1 MIMENNFYIEI
12 KNVTKIYGEDEG
24 ITHALNDVSLNI
36 KKGEFITIVGESGS
50 GKSTLLNILGAIDYP
65 TEGEVI
71 VNGKDITKYKEIEL
85 TNYRK
90 NEVGFVYQFFNLIND
105 ITALQNVMIVTG
117 YKNKERALKLLD
129 KVNLLD
135 KQDKF
140 PRQLSGGQQ
149 QRIAIARALNK
160 EGNLLL
166 FDEPTG
172 ALDEASGI
180 NILELIKELHEE
192 GKTIVLVTHTKEIG
206 LISDRIITMKDGK
219 IISDKNNNPIPVK
232 EVHW

>member
-1 MIMENNFYIEI
+1 MDNSFYVEI
-12 KNVTKIYGEDEG
+12 KNVIKAYGEGEG
-24 ITHALNDVSLNI
+24 TTYALNGISLNV
-36 KKGEFITIVGESGS
+36 KKGEFVTIVGESGS

-65 TEGEVI
+65 TKGQVI
-71 VNGKDITKYKEIEL
+71 VNNKDITKFKEKEL

-105 ITALQNVMIVTG
+105 ITALQNVMLVTG
-117 YKNKERALKLLD
+117 YKNKERALELLD
-129 KVNLLD
+129 KVHLLD
-135 KQDKF
+135 KRDKF

-160 EGNLLL
+160 DGNLLL

-180 NILELIKELHEE
+180 NILELIKKLHEE
-192 GKTIVLVTHTKEIG
+192 GKTIILVTHTKEIG
-206 LISDRIITMKDGK
+206 LISDRIVAMKDGR
-219 IISDKNNNPIPVK
+219 IVSNQENGNPIPVK

>member
-1 MIMENNFYIEI
+1 MENNYYVEV
-12 KNVTKIYGEDEG
+12 KNVTRIYGEGEG
-24 ITHALNDVSLNI
+24 ITYALNDVSLNV
-36 KKGEFITIVGESGS
+36 KKGEFVTIVGESGS

-65 TEGEVI
+65 TKGEVL
-71 VNGKDITKYKEIEL
+71 VNGKDITKFKEKEL

-117 YKNKERALKLLD
+117 YKNKEKAQALLD

-160 EGNLLL
+160 EGDLLL

-172 ALDEASGI
+172 ALDEKSGI
-180 NILELIKELHEE
+180 AILELIKELHKE
-192 GKTIVLVTHTKEIG
+192 GKTILLVTHTKEIG

-219 IISDKNNNPIPVK
+219 IIFNTVNNNPIPVK

>member
-1 MIMENNFYIEI
+1 MENNYVEI
-12 KNVTKIYGEDEG
+12 KNVTKIYGEGEG
-24 ITHALNDVSLNI
+24 ITYALNDVSLNI

-65 TEGEVI
+65 TSGEVF
-71 VNGKDITKYKEIEL
+71 VKGKDITKYKEKEL

-90 NEVGFVYQFFNLIND
+90 NEVGFVFQFFNLIND
-105 ITALQNVMIVTG
+105 ITALQNVMITTG
-117 YKNKERALKLLD
+117 YKNKEKAQELLKR
-129 KVNLLD
+129 VNLLD
-135 KQDKF
+135 KQNKF

-160 EGNLLL
+160 EGDLLL

-180 NILELIKELHEE
+180 KILELIKELHDE

-206 LISDRIITMKDGK
+206 HISNRIITMKDGM
-219 IISDKNNNPIPVK
+219 IVSNQVNNPIPVK

>member
-1 MIMENNFYIEI
+1 MIMENNFYVEI
-12 KNVTKIYGEDEG
+12 KNVTKVYGEGEG
-24 ITHALNDVSLNI
+24 LAYALNDISLNI
-36 KKGEFITIVGESGS
+36 KKGEFVTIVGESGS

-65 TEGEVI
+65 TKGEVI
-71 VNGKDITKYKEIEL
+71 VNGKDITKFKEKEL

-90 NEVGFVYQFFNLIND
+90 NDVGFVYQFFNLIND

-117 YKNKERALKLLD
+117 YKNKERAQELLD

-160 EGNLLL
+160 EGDLLL

-180 NILELIKELHEE
+180 NILELIKDLHKE
-192 GKTIVLVTHTKEIG
+192 GKTLVLVTHTKEIG

-219 IISDKNNNPIPVK
+219 IVSDKDNNPIPVK

>member
-1 MIMENNFYIEI
+1 MIMENNFYVEI
-12 KNVTKIYGEDEG
+12 KNVTKVYGEGEG
-24 ITHALNDVSLNI
+24 LAYALNDISLNI
-36 KKGEFITIVGESGS
+36 KKGEFVTIVGESGS
-50 GKSTLLNILGAIDYP
+50 GKTTLLNILGAIDYP
-65 TEGEVI
+65 TKGEVI
-71 VNGKDITKYKEIEL
+71 VNGKDITKFKEKEL

-90 NEVGFVYQFFNLIND
+90 NDVGFVYQFFNLIND

-117 YKNKERALKLLD
+117 YKNKERAQELLD

-180 NILELIKELHEE
+180 NILELIKELHGE

-206 LISDRIITMKDGK
+206 LISNRIITMKDGN
-219 IISDKNNNPIPVK
+219 IISDKDNNPIPVK

>member
-1 MIMENNFYIEI
+1 MIMENNFYVEI
-12 KNVTKIYGEDEG
+12 KNVTKVYGEGEG
-24 ITHALNDVSLNI
+24 LAYALNDISLNI
-36 KKGEFITIVGESGS
+36 KKGEFVTIVGESGS
-50 GKSTLLNILGAIDYP
+50 GKTTLLNILGAIDYP
-65 TEGEVI
+65 TKGKVI
-71 VNGKDITKYKEIEL
+71 VNGKDITKFKEIEL

-90 NEVGFVYQFFNLIND
+90 NDVGFVYQFFNLIND

-117 YKNKERALKLLD
+117 YKNKERAQELLD

-160 EGNLLL
+160 EGDLLL

-180 NILELIKELHEE
+180 NILELIKELHKE
-192 GKTIVLVTHTKEIG
+192 GKTVVLVTHTKEIG

-219 IISDKNNNPIPVK
+219 IISDKDNNPIPVK

>member
-1 MIMENNFYIEI
+1 MDNSLYVEI
-12 KNVTKIYGEDEG
+12 KNVTKVYGEGEG
-24 ITHALNDVSLNI
+24 TTYALNDVSLSV
-36 KKGEFITIVGESGS
+36 KKGEFVTIIGESGS

-65 TEGEVI
+65 TKGQVI
-71 VNGKDITKYKEIEL
+71 VNNKDITKFKEKEL

-105 ITALQNVMIVTG
+105 ITALQNVMLVTG

-129 KVNLLD
+129 KVRLLD
-135 KQDKF
+135 KKDKF

-160 EGNLLL
+160 DGNLLL

-180 NILELIKELHEE
+180 NILELIKKLHEE
-192 GKTIVLVTHTKEIG
+192 GKTILLVTHTKEIG
-206 LISDRIITMKDGK
+206 LISDRIVAMKDGR
-219 IISDKNNNPIPVK
+219 IVSNQENSNPIPVK

>member
-1 MIMENNFYIEI
+1 MIMENNFYVEI
-12 KNVTKIYGEDEG
+12 KNVTKVYGEGEG
-24 ITHALNDVSLNI
+24 LAYALNDISLNI
-36 KKGEFITIVGESGS
+36 KKGEFVTIVGESGS
-50 GKSTLLNILGAIDYP
+50 GKTTLLNILGAIDYP
-65 TEGEVI
+65 TKGEVI
-71 VNGKDITKYKEIEL
+71 VNGKDITKFKEKEL

-90 NEVGFVYQFFNLIND
+90 NDVGFVYQFFNLIND

-117 YKNKERALKLLD
+117 YKNKERAQELLD

-160 EGNLLL
+160 EGDLLL

-180 NILELIKELHEE
+180 NILELIKELHKE
-192 GKTIVLVTHTKEIG
+192 GKTVVLVTHTKEIG

-219 IISDKNNNPIPVK
+219 IISDKDNNPIPVK

>member
-1 MIMENNFYIEI
+1 MIMENNFYVEI
-12 KNVTKIYGEDEG
+12 KNVTKVYGEGEG
-24 ITHALNDVSLNI
+24 LAYALNDISLNI
-36 KKGEFITIVGESGS
+36 KKGEFVTIVGESGS
-50 GKSTLLNILGAIDYP
+50 GKTTLLNILGAIDYP
-65 TEGEVI
+65 TKGEVI
-71 VNGKDITKYKEIEL
+71 VNGKDITKFKEKEL

-90 NEVGFVYQFFNLIND
+90 NDVGFVYQFFNLIND

-117 YKNKERALKLLD
+117 YKNKERAQELLD

-160 EGNLLL
+160 EGDLLL

-180 NILELIKELHEE
+180 NILELIKELHKE
-192 GKTIVLVTHTKEIG
+192 GKTLVLVTHTKEIG

-219 IISDKNNNPIPVK
+219 IVSDKDNNPIPVK